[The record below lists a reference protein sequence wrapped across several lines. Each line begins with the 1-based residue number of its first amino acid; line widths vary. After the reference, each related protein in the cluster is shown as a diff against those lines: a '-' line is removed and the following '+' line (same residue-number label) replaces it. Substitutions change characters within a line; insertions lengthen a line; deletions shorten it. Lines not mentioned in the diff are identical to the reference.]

1 MTDKIGLTI
10 EEAADYTGIG
20 RNTMRKLVE
29 WEKIPVLRIGRRYII
44 RIDVIHKFMEA
55 NQGADLLVRE
65 QVHAANE
72 AQNNTE
78 LFICRFMCGML

>member
-55 NQGADLLVRE
+55 NRVQIFWCGNRSVRSDE
-65 QVHAANE
+65 GQDSA
-72 AQNNTE
+72 E
-78 LFICRFMCGML
+78 LFICRFM

>member
-10 EEAADYTGIG
+10 EETADYTGIG

-44 RIDVIHKFMEA
+44 RTDVIHKFMEA

-65 QVHAANE
+65 QIRAV
-72 AQNNTE
+72 
-78 LFICRFMCGML
+78 R

>member
-1 MTDKIGLTI
+1 M
-10 EEAADYTGIG
+10 
-20 RNTMRKLVE
+20 E

-78 LFICRFMCGML
+78 LFICRFMCGLL

>member
-55 NQGADLLVRE
+55 NQGQIFWCGNRSVRSDE
-65 QVHAANE
+65 GQDSA
-72 AQNNTE
+72 E
-78 LFICRFMCGML
+78 LFICRFM